1 METTQVTKII
11 LTTVI
16 AAVLAAGAGSAM
28 ASGIGDS
35 NTVSTVVHYADLNL
49 ANPADAQVMLTRI
62 KAAARNVCEPRP
74 TTILEYD
81 EWRSCVA
88 QATKGGVSRL
98 SAPMVTAAYTGK
110 QANPVHLAENSPR

>member
-1 METTQVTKII
+1 MEMTQMTKTI

-35 NTVSTVVHYADLNL
+35 HTVSTVVHYADLNL

-62 KAAARNVCEPRP
+62 KAAARQLCEPRP

-81 EWRSCVA
+81 EWRGCVGN
-88 QATKGGVSRL
+88 ATKGGVSRL
-98 SAPMVTAAYTGK
+98 NAPMVTGAYSGK
-110 QANPVHLAENSPR
+110 QANSVHLAQNSPR